1 MGRKRSLIPGFSL
14 NRALGVTSAKQRFA
28 RATGIP
34 TTKAGRKRKAQS
46 YLWTAVAAGVCAAAS
61 GTKAGGQRQSYA
73 GSATGEP
80 RCCPYCGQELDG
92 PTAQCPHCG
101 RTLQQQ
107 NVQLRKPG
115 PLRILLAVILSLMV
129 ISSVARK
136 ISPKPATGDVD
147 GERLNVSNAA
157 ELAPDVQLNQEVQPD
172 EPIDDGDQYYTEE
185 EQAAAAEAY
194 YESIGGNPHESGGE
208 SHIETDGN
216 TTYIFHSSDEP
227 APSQTTAPTAATYT
241 YTLNTNSMVFHRST
255 CSRAKK
261 IKDEN
266 RATATGTREE
276 MINMGYTPCGSCH
289 P

>member
-1 MGRKRSLIPGFSL
+1 MGRKKSLIPGFSL

-34 TTKAGRKRKAQS
+34 TTKAGRKRKAQR

-73 GSATGEP
+73 GGTAGEP

-92 PTAQCPHCG
+92 SATQCPHCG
-101 RTLQQQ
+101 RALQQQ
-107 NVQLRKPG
+107 TVQLRKPG

-157 ELAPDVQLNQEVQPD
+157 DLAPDIQLNQEVQPD

-194 YESIGGNPHESGGE
+194 YESIGGNPYADDEQSQIATNDSSE
-208 SHIETDGN
+208 VAASPETPV
-216 TTYIFHSSDEP
+216 E
-227 APSQTTAPTAATYT
+227 ATHT
-241 YTLNTNSMVFHRST
+241 YTLNTSTMVFHAAG
-255 CSRAKK
+255 CSRAGR
-261 IKDEN
+261 IKSEN
-266 RATATGTREE
+266 RSTATGTRTE
-276 MINMGYTPCGSCH
+276 MINMGYRPCGTCK

>member
-1 MGRKRSLIPGFSL
+1 MGRKKSLIPGFSL

-34 TTKAGRKRKAQS
+34 TTKAGRKRKAQR

-73 GSATGEP
+73 GGTAGEP

-92 PTAQCPHCG
+92 SATQCPHCG
-101 RTLQQQ
+101 RALQQQ
-107 NVQLRKPG
+107 TVQLRKPG
-115 PLRILLAVILSLMV
+115 PLRILLAVMLSLMV

-172 EPIDDGDQYYTEE
+172 EPINDGDQYYTEE

-194 YESIGGNPHESGGE
+194 FESIGGNPYADDEQSQVA
-208 SHIETDGN
+208 TND
-216 TTYIFHSSDEP
+216 SSEVAASP
-227 APSQTTAPTAATYT
+227 EAPVEATHT
-241 YTLNTNSMVFHRST
+241 YTLNTSTMVFHAAG
-255 CSRAKK
+255 CSRAGR
-261 IKDEN
+261 IKSEN
-266 RATATGTREE
+266 RSTATGTRTE
-276 MINMGYTPCGSCH
+276 MINMGYRPCGTCK